1 MIKST
6 GTSVSISTDGGRTFT
21 SIACDQ
27 IILSPQ
33 DTGEMGTLSEF
44 SRGDGGQRCTP
55 PADAGPREG
64 APVKRTRKERLSHW
78 RTINGT
84 RCNGGRTGRR
94 YSHLRR
100 RA

>member
-44 SRGDGGQRCTP
+44 SREAMVARGV
-55 PADAGPREG
+55 PR
-64 APVKRTRKERLSHW
+64 PLML
-78 RTINGT
+78 
-84 RCNGGRTGRR
+84 GRAKVRR
-94 YSHLRR
+94 
-100 RA
+100 